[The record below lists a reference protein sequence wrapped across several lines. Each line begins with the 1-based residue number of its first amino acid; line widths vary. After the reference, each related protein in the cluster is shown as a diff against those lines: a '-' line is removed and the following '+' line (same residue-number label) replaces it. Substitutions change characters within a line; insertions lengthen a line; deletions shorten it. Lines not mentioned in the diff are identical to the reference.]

1 MAYIGQQPVV
11 GRYIKIDQISGGFD
25 GTASG
30 FTLAAGGQ
38 GVLPGTARNLMLSLG
53 GVIQEP
59 EVDFTVSGSGL
70 TFTTPPVS
78 GTTFFCVIFGDMQS
92 IGQPSDG
99 TVLPASI
106 ASSGNFV
113 FPSVSGDTAGFT
125 TVTGTTVTGTTAN
138 FVTVSGTTVT
148 GGTAGFTTVTG
159 TTITGTTA
167 NVSSGNFNSVDI
179 SGGIGSTVTG
189 LTVSGNVFINGSG
202 GIKVPVGATADRPA
216 NVTGYIR
223 YNTTSNAFEGYT
235 GNWSPLGGGATG
247 SGGDQVF
254 VETSQTVTASY
265 TLSSGFNAITASP
278 LTVESGV
285 TVTVP
290 SGAAWIVL

>member
-11 GRYIKIDQISGGFD
+11 GRYIKIDQISGGFN

-59 EVDFTVSGSGL
+59 ETDFTISGSGL

-78 GTTFFCVIFGDMQS
+78 GTTFFCVVFGDMQS

-99 TVLPASI
+99 TVIPATI
-106 ASSGNFV
+106 ASSGNFT
-113 FPSVSGDTAGFT
+113 FPQTVQITGDT
-125 TVTGTTVTGTTAN
+125 
-138 FVTVSGTTVT
+138 
-148 GGTAGFTTVTG
+148 
-159 TTITGTTA
+159 
-167 NVSSGNFNSVDI
+167 
-179 SGGIGSTVTG
+179 GSTVTG

-202 GIKVPVGATADRPA
+202 GIKVPVGSTADRPA
-216 NVTGYIR
+216 SVTGYIR
-223 YNTTSNAFEGYT
+223 YNTTSNAFEGFT

-254 VETSQTVTASY
+254 VETSQTVTTSY

-290 SGAAWIVL
+290 SGAAWIIL

>member
-25 GTASG
+25 GTVSG

-125 TVTGTTVTGTTAN
+125 TVTGTT
-138 FVTVSGTTVT
+138 
-148 GGTAGFTTVTG
+148 
-159 TTITGTTA
+159 ITGTTA
-167 NVSSGNFNSVDI
+167 NVSSGNFNFVDI

-223 YNTTSNAFEGYT
+223 YNTTSNAFEGFT

-254 VETSQTVTASY
+254 VETSQTVTTSY

>member
-1 MAYIGQQPVV
+1 LAYIGQQPVV
-11 GRYIKIDQISGGFD
+11 GRYIKIDQISGGFN

-59 EVDFTVSGSGL
+59 ETDFTISGSGL

-78 GTTFFCVIFGDMQS
+78 GTTFFCVVFGDMQS

-99 TVLPASI
+99 TVIPATI
-106 ASSGNFV
+106 ASSGNFT
-113 FPSVSGDTAGFT
+113 FPQTVQITGDT
-125 TVTGTTVTGTTAN
+125 
-138 FVTVSGTTVT
+138 
-148 GGTAGFTTVTG
+148 
-159 TTITGTTA
+159 
-167 NVSSGNFNSVDI
+167 
-179 SGGIGSTVTG
+179 GSTVTG

-202 GIKVPVGATADRPA
+202 GIKVPVGSTADRPA
-216 NVTGYIR
+216 SVTGYIR
-223 YNTTSNAFEGYT
+223 YNTTSNAFEGFT

-254 VETSQTVTASY
+254 VETSQTVTTSY

>member
-11 GRYIKIDQISGGFD
+11 GRYIKLDQISGGFN

-59 EVDFTVSGSGL
+59 EVDFTISGSGL

-78 GTTFFCVIFGDMQS
+78 GTTFFAVVFGDMQS

-99 TVLPASI
+99 TVIPATI
-106 ASSGNFV
+106 ASSGNFT
-113 FPSVSGDTAGFT
+113 FPQ
-125 TVTGTTVTGTTAN
+125 TVQI
-138 FVTVSGTTVT
+138 T
-148 GGTAGFTTVTG
+148 GGTGP
-159 TTITGTTA
+159 
-167 NVSSGNFNSVDI
+167 
-179 SGGIGSTVTG
+179 TVTG
-189 LTVSGNVFINGSG
+189 LTVSGNVFVNGSG
-202 GIKVPVGATADRPA
+202 GIKLPVGSTADRPSS
-216 NVTGYIR
+216 VTGYIR
-223 YNTTSNAFEGYT
+223 YNTTLNAFEGFT

-254 VETSQTVTASY
+254 VETNQTVTTSY

-278 LTVESGV
+278 LTVNSGV

>member
-11 GRYIKIDQISGGFD
+11 GRYIKIDQISGGFN

-59 EVDFTVSGSGL
+59 ETDFTISGSGI

-78 GTTFFCVIFGDMQS
+78 GTTFFAVVFGDMQS

-99 TVLPASI
+99 TVIPASI
-106 ASSGNFV
+106 ASSGNFT
-113 FPSVSGDTAGFT
+113 FPQ
-125 TVTGTTVTGTTAN
+125 TVQ
-138 FVTVSGTTVT
+138 
-148 GGTAGFTTVTG
+148 
-159 TTITGTTA
+159 ITGAT
-167 NVSSGNFNSVDI
+167 GP
-179 SGGIGSTVTG
+179 TVTG
-189 LTVSGNVFINGSG
+189 LVVSGNVYVNGSG
-202 GIKVPVGATADRPA
+202 GVRVPVGSTADRPSS
-216 NVTGYIR
+216 VTGYIR
-223 YNTTSNAFEGYT
+223 YNTTTNEFEGY
-235 GNWSPLGGGATG
+235 GASWGALGGGATG
-247 SGGDQVF
+247 SGGDRVF
-254 VETSQTVTASY
+254 VETSQNITASY
-265 TLSSGFNAITASP
+265 TLSSGYNAITASP
-278 LTVESGV
+278 VTIASGV

>member
-11 GRYIKIDQISGGFD
+11 GRYIKIDQISGGFN

-59 EVDFTVSGSGL
+59 ETDFTISGSGL

-78 GTTFFCVIFGDMQS
+78 GTTFFCVVFGDMQS

-99 TVLPASI
+99 TVIPATI
-106 ASSGNFV
+106 ASSGNFT
-113 FPSVSGDTAGFT
+113 FPQTVQITGDTGP
-125 TVTGTTVTGTTAN
+125 
-138 FVTVSGTTVT
+138 
-148 GGTAGFTTVTG
+148 
-159 TTITGTTA
+159 
-167 NVSSGNFNSVDI
+167 
-179 SGGIGSTVTG
+179 TVTG

-202 GIKVPVGATADRPA
+202 GIKVPVGSTADRPA
-216 NVTGYIR
+216 SVTGYIR
-223 YNTTSNAFEGYT
+223 YNTTSNAFEGFT

-254 VETSQTVTASY
+254 VETSQTVTTSY

>member
-11 GRYIKIDQISGGFD
+11 GRYIKIDQISGGFN

-59 EVDFTVSGSGL
+59 ETDFTISGSGL
-70 TFTTPPVS
+70 TFTTPPAS
-78 GTTFFCVIFGDMQS
+78 GTTFFCVVFGDMQS

-99 TVLPASI
+99 TVIPATI
-106 ASSGNFV
+106 ASSGNFT
-113 FPSVSGDTAGFT
+113 FPQTVQITGDT
-125 TVTGTTVTGTTAN
+125 
-138 FVTVSGTTVT
+138 
-148 GGTAGFTTVTG
+148 
-159 TTITGTTA
+159 
-167 NVSSGNFNSVDI
+167 
-179 SGGIGSTVTG
+179 GSTVTG

-202 GIKVPVGATADRPA
+202 GIKVPVGSTADRPA
-216 NVTGYIR
+216 SVTGYIR
-223 YNTTSNAFEGYT
+223 YNTTSNAFEGFT

-254 VETSQTVTASY
+254 VETSQTVTTSY

>member
-138 FVTVSGTTVT
+138 FVTVSGTT
-148 GGTAGFTTVTG
+148 
-159 TTITGTTA
+159 ITGTTA
-167 NVSSGNFNSVDI
+167 NVSSGNFNFVDI

-223 YNTTSNAFEGYT
+223 YNTTSNAFEGFT

-254 VETSQTVTASY
+254 VETSQTVTTSY

>member
-1 MAYIGQQPVV
+1 LAYIGQQPVV
-11 GRYIKIDQISGGFD
+11 GRYIKIDQISGGFN

-59 EVDFTVSGSGL
+59 ETDFTISGSGL

-78 GTTFFCVIFGDMQS
+78 GTTFFCVVFGDMQS

-99 TVLPASI
+99 TVIPATI
-106 ASSGNFV
+106 ASSGNFT
-113 FPSVSGDTAGFT
+113 FPQTVQITGDT
-125 TVTGTTVTGTTAN
+125 
-138 FVTVSGTTVT
+138 
-148 GGTAGFTTVTG
+148 
-159 TTITGTTA
+159 
-167 NVSSGNFNSVDI
+167 
-179 SGGIGSTVTG
+179 GSTVTG

-202 GIKVPVGATADRPA
+202 GIKVPVGSTADRPA
-216 NVTGYIR
+216 SVTGYIR
-223 YNTTSNAFEGYT
+223 YNTTSNAFEGFT

-254 VETSQTVTASY
+254 VETSQTVTTSY

-290 SGAAWIVL
+290 SGAAWIIL

>member
-1 MAYIGQQPVV
+1 LAYIGQQPVV
-11 GRYIKIDQISGGFD
+11 GRYIKIDQISGGFN

-59 EVDFTVSGSGL
+59 ETDFTISGSGL

-78 GTTFFCVIFGDMQS
+78 GNTFFCVVFGDMQS

-99 TVLPASI
+99 TVIPATI
-106 ASSGNFV
+106 ASSGNFT
-113 FPSVSGDTAGFT
+113 FPQTVQITGDT
-125 TVTGTTVTGTTAN
+125 
-138 FVTVSGTTVT
+138 
-148 GGTAGFTTVTG
+148 
-159 TTITGTTA
+159 
-167 NVSSGNFNSVDI
+167 
-179 SGGIGSTVTG
+179 GSTVTG

-202 GIKVPVGATADRPA
+202 GIKVPVGSTADRPA
-216 NVTGYIR
+216 SVTGYIR
-223 YNTTSNAFEGYT
+223 YNTTSNAFEGFT

-254 VETSQTVTASY
+254 VETSQTVTTSY

>member
-11 GRYIKIDQISGGFD
+11 GRYIKLDQISGGFN

-138 FVTVSGTTVT
+138 FVTVSGTT
-148 GGTAGFTTVTG
+148 
-159 TTITGTTA
+159 ITGTTA
-167 NVSSGNFNSVDI
+167 NVSSGNFNFVDI

-223 YNTTSNAFEGYT
+223 YNTTSNAFEGFT

-254 VETSQTVTASY
+254 VETSQTVTTSY

>member
-11 GRYIKIDQISGGFD
+11 GRYIKIDQISGGFN

-59 EVDFTVSGSGL
+59 ETDFTISGSGL

-78 GTTFFCVIFGDMQS
+78 GTTFFCVVFGDMQS

-99 TVLPASI
+99 TVIPATI
-106 ASSGNFV
+106 ASSGNFT
-113 FPSVSGDTAGFT
+113 FPQTVQITGDT
-125 TVTGTTVTGTTAN
+125 
-138 FVTVSGTTVT
+138 
-148 GGTAGFTTVTG
+148 
-159 TTITGTTA
+159 
-167 NVSSGNFNSVDI
+167 
-179 SGGIGSTVTG
+179 GSTVTG

-202 GIKVPVGATADRPA
+202 GIKVPVGSTADRPA
-216 NVTGYIR
+216 SVTGYIR
-223 YNTTSNAFEGYT
+223 YNTTSNAFEGFT

-254 VETSQTVTASY
+254 VETSQTVTTSY

>member
-1 MAYIGQQPVV
+1 LAYIGQQPVV
-11 GRYIKIDQISGGFD
+11 GRYIKIDQISGGFN

-59 EVDFTVSGSGL
+59 ETDFTISGSGL

-78 GTTFFCVIFGDMQS
+78 GTTFFCVVFGDMQS

-99 TVLPASI
+99 TVIPATI
-106 ASSGNFV
+106 ASSGNFT
-113 FPSVSGDTAGFT
+113 FPQ
-125 TVTGTTVTGTTAN
+125 TVQ
-138 FVTVSGTTVT
+138 
-148 GGTAGFTTVTG
+148 
-159 TTITGTTA
+159 ITGAT
-167 NVSSGNFNSVDI
+167 GP
-179 SGGIGSTVTG
+179 TVTG

-202 GIKVPVGATADRPA
+202 GIKVPVGSTADRPA
-216 NVTGYIR
+216 SVTGYIR
-223 YNTTSNAFEGYT
+223 YNTTSNAFEGFT

-254 VETSQTVTASY
+254 VETSQTVTTSY

>member
-11 GRYIKIDQISGGFD
+11 GRYIKIDQISGGFN

-59 EVDFTVSGSGL
+59 ETDFTVSGSGL

-78 GTTFFCVIFGDMQS
+78 GTTFFCVVFGDMQS

-113 FPSVSGDTAGFT
+113 FPSVSGD
-125 TVTGTTVTGTTAN
+125 
-138 FVTVSGTTVT
+138 
-148 GGTAGFTTVTG
+148 TAGFTTVTG

-202 GIKVPVGATADRPA
+202 GIKVPVGSTADRPA
-216 NVTGYIR
+216 SVTGYIR
-223 YNTTSNAFEGYT
+223 YNTTSNAFEGFT

-254 VETSQTVTASY
+254 VETSQTVTTSY